1 MTHKACTATESQV
14 DRFHEQGG
22 ETPVGKR
29 IKKAV
34 RLHQTCDR
42 CKRDPFH
49 GCRECLAKHTARGH
63 FMNKRKMSSENGMD
77 PGGTYVVSKWRK
89 CVFRMV
95 R

>member
-22 ETPVGKR
+22 ETPVGKW

-42 CKRDPFH
+42 CKRDQFH
-49 GCRECLAKHTARGH
+49 GCRECLAEHAARGH
-63 FMNKRKMSSENGMD
+63 FMNKRKTSSENGMD